1 MRNRAP
7 LLLSLSVVLSGC
19 NLAPRY
25 GRPEST
31 VPPVFA
37 LADKEQ
43 APAAVPAAMLGWQQ
57 FFGDPQLKAY
67 LAAALANNRD
77 LVAAAARIE
86 QARAQFRIQQAQRL
100 PQPVAQAGAT
110 RSHVPL
116 SSLGLGSEA
125 GSGAITYDQFTG
137 QVGVSQ
143 FEIDFWGRLRNLA
156 EAARRQYLATV
167 EARRAFRLSL
177 IGDVAATYYAIRSG
191 EEGVA
196 LAERALA
203 SRQQGLDIARLRMDA
218 GVTSSVDY
226 DQSFALYTQARTQL
240 ADLQR
245 TTEQQRNRLRA
256 LVGGPLPEPVPTG
269 RPISE
274 ADQFARLEPGLPSAL
289 LEDRPDIR
297 QAEQR
302 LRAANANIGA
312 ARAAFFPTVSL
323 TGAFGFASPQLSAL
337 FDSNNRTWSFGGNA
351 ALPLFD
357 WGQRKAQVRLS
368 EAQRDELAATY
379 QQTVQNAFREVADGL
394 VGRRRLREQIAS
406 QAEAVAAQRRLT
418 ETAAARYQNGISI
431 YLEVLDAERNLFSA
445 EQQLITLRAS
455 ELQNEVSLY
464 VAFGGGELAHDGGT
478 SG

>member
-1 MRNRAP
+1 M
-7 LLLSLSVVLSGC
+7 
-19 NLAPRY
+19 
-25 GRPEST
+25 
-31 VPPVFA
+31 PPAFA
-37 LADKEQ
+37 LPDKEE
-43 APAAVPAAMLGWQQ
+43 APAGLPVAMLGWQQ

-67 LAAALANNRD
+67 VAAALANNKD
-77 LVAAAARIE
+77 LVAATARIE
-86 QARAQFRIQQAQRL
+86 QARAQFRTQQAQRL

-137 QVGVSQ
+137 QVAVSQ
-143 FEIDFWGRLRNLA
+143 FEIDFWGRVRNLA

-196 LAERALA
+196 LAERAVA
-203 SRQQGLDIARLRMDA
+203 SREQGLEIARLRMEA

-226 DQSFALYTQARTQL
+226 DQAFALFTQARTQL

-256 LVGGPLPEPVPTG
+256 LIGGPVPEPVPAG
-269 RPISE
+269 KLFGE
-274 ADQFARLEPGLPSAL
+274 ADQFAKLDPGLPSAL

-302 LRAANANIGA
+302 LRAADANIGA

-337 FDSNNRTWSFGGNA
+337 FDSGNRSWSFGGNA
-351 ALPLFD
+351 GLPLFD
-357 WGQRKAQVRLS
+357 WGQRKAQLRLS
-368 EAQRDELAATY
+368 EAQRDELVASY
-379 QQTVQNAFREVADGL
+379 QKTVQNAFREVADGL
-394 VGRRRLREQIAS
+394 VGRRRLREQIAA
-406 QAEAVAAQRRLT
+406 QVEAVSAQRRLT

-464 VAFGGGELAHDGGT
+464 VALGGGELAYEDDAGT
-478 SG
+478 P